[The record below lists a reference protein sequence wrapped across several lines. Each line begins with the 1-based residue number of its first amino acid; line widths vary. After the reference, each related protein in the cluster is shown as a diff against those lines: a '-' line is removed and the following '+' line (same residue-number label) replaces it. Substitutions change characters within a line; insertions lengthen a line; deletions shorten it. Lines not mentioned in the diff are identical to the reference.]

1 MCYADILDTARKDTM
16 WCYPAIPY
24 EDFDGVVVYGN
35 APVILRSRFKSMHP
49 NCPDRPG
56 DTVYINIKR
65 GCDSTAVK
73 SPVHDTAL
81 CAGDTLWLQ
90 IPNSSL
96 WGYDLVWQ
104 NTSSPADVIYHQG
117 NPVPIRDT
125 GVYIYNVYN
134 LLNNDCPDREGDTI
148 HVSYWPKPRPFLPI
162 DTVEAC
168 GGSNNAP
175 VFTITQPSLSVLWS
189 DSSTNQ
195 AYKFAYQGDTI
206 DKRYC
211 TLKNVCG
218 DSLRDSVVV
227 HFLPPYAYLG
237 GDSIIGCKG
246 DTLLFDAGQWNSH
259 LPNYQKLRYVWT
271 LRGDTVLFGSIAET
285 DSLALLNP
293 DSAYLDPTQLQL
305 VLPQD
310 TGLLVVTVFN
320 LSAESES
327 DCPAAT
333 DTIDLQLYP
342 WPDIDF
348 FVRAGDTTI
357 CYYDSIELFLDRDSL
372 VFSPDAYYIWL
383 FDSVPY
389 DTTADRVFYAADTG
403 LYTVTGVNYCSRH
416 SESFFL
422 RHHPVERITVTLT
435 DTTVCPDIPVSIDP
449 TLKNYTGNRYV
460 WFKSG
465 GEGGGEGD
473 DEGGGT
479 YVTPR
484 PNARFSQFKNPGEKP
499 DNDNYNEW
507 PWDYSAALWVDTP
520 GGYVLYVMDTAGCM
534 ANYKYSVNTEDC
546 TPQIE
551 APNVFTPNGDGV
563 NDEFTLKTMEKLFNF
578 EISIFN
584 RWGQQVKSY
593 KGKPE
598 DFSWD
603 GRFNSSLEAPD
614 GVYFYFIT
622 YENYKGKKKKLS
634 GAVTILR

>member
-1 MCYADILDTARKDTM
+1 M
-16 WCYPAIPY
+16 WCYPAIH
-24 EDFDGVVVYGN
+24 FDGVVVYGN

-56 DTVYINIKR
+56 DTVYINAKR
-65 GCDSTAVK
+65 GCDTTPVK

-81 CAGDTLWLQ
+81 CAGDTLWFHV
-90 IPNSSL
+90 PDSSL
-96 WGYDLVWQ
+96 FGYKLEWKNLSALQATGEVIVY
-104 NTSSPADVIYHQG
+104 NAD
-117 NPVPIRDT
+117 NPFPFRDT
-125 GVYIYNVYN
+125 GVYAYSAKS
-134 LLNNDCPDREGDTI
+134 LLNNGCPVREGDTI
-148 HVSYWPKPRPFLPI
+148 HVSYWPKPESFLPR
-162 DTVEAC
+162 DTIVAC
-168 GGSNNAP
+168 GGANGAP
-175 VFTITQPSLSVLWS
+175 VFTLNQSGIHVFWS
-189 DSSTNQ
+189 DSSTNPI
-195 AYKFAYQGDTI
+195 YKFAYKGDTLE
-206 DKRYC
+206 KRYAF
-211 TLKNVCG
+211 LSNACG
-218 DSLRDSVVV
+218 DSLTDSVVV

-246 DTLLFDAGQWNSH
+246 DTLLFDVGQWNRH
-259 LPNYQKLRYVWT
+259 LPNCDSLRYVWT
-271 LRGDTVLFGSIAET
+271 LRGDTVLLGRLV
-285 DSLALLNP
+285 DSMNLNQP
-293 DSAYLDPTQLQL
+293 CADPTKLQL

-310 TGLLVVTVFN
+310 TGLLIVRVQAV
-320 LSAESES
+320 LSDESDG

-348 FVRAGDTTI
+348 YVRAGDTTI

-389 DTTADRVFYAADTG
+389 DTTADEIFYAADSG

-422 RHHPVERITVTLT
+422 HHHPVERITVTLT
-435 DTTVCPDIPVSIDP
+435 DTTVCPDISVSIDP
-449 TLKNYTGNRYV
+449 TLTNYPSNRYV

-465 GEGGGEGD
+465 GEGGGEGG

-484 PNARFSQFKNPGEKP
+484 PNVRFSQFKNPDKEP

-520 GGYVLYVMDTAGCM
+520 GGYVLYIRDTAGCM
-534 ANYKYSVNTEDC
+534 ARYEYNVKVEDC
-546 TPQIE
+546 TPQVE
-551 APNVFTPNGDGV
+551 APNVFTPNGDGI

-584 RWGQQVKSY
+584 RWGQQVKSF
-593 KGKPE
+593 KGEPK

-614 GVYFYFIT
+614 GVYFYFIS

>member
-1 MCYADILDTARKDTM
+1 MSDADK
-16 WCYPAIPY
+16 
-24 EDFDGVVVYGN
+24 GVKIYGSE
-35 APVILRSRFKSMHP
+35 PSIVRSYFSSKHP
-49 NCPDRPG
+49 RCPNRPG
-56 DTVYINIKR
+56 DTVYINAKR
-65 GCDSTAVK
+65 GCDTTPVK
-73 SPVHDTAL
+73 SPLHDTAF
-81 CAGDTLWLQ
+81 CVGDSLWLY
-90 IPNSSL
+90 IPDSSL
-96 WGYDLVWQ
+96 LGYELIWQ
-104 NTSSPADVIYHQG
+104 NTSSITEVAYYG
-117 NPVPIRDT
+117 NPLLVRDT
-125 GVYIYNVYN
+125 GMYVYIVYN
-134 LLNNDCPDREGDTI
+134 QLNDGCPNREGDTI

-175 VFTITQPSLSVLWS
+175 VFTITQPNLSVLWS

-246 DTLLFDAGQWNSH
+246 DTLLFNVGQWNRH
-259 LPNYQKLRYVWT
+259 LPGYDSLRYVWT
-271 LRGDTVLFGSIAET
+271 LRGDTVLFGRLV
-285 DSLALLNP
+285 DSTNLNQLC
-293 DSAYLDPTQLQL
+293 ADPTQLQL

-310 TGLLVVTVFN
+310 TGLLIVRVQ
-320 LSAESES
+320 AAMS
-327 DCPAAT
+327 DEGDNSCPVAT

-383 FDSVPY
+383 FDAVPY

-422 RHHPVERITVTLT
+422 HHHPVERITIKLT

-449 TLKNYTGNRYV
+449 TLTNYTGNQYV
-460 WFKSG
+460 WFKSS
-465 GEGGGEGD
+465 GEGGG

-479 YVTPR
+479 YAVPR
-484 PNARFSQFKNPGEKP
+484 PDIHLSQFKNPGEKP

-507 PWDYSAALWVDTP
+507 PWNFSAALWVDTP
-520 GGYVLYVMDTAGCM
+520 GAFVIYVRDAAGCM

-593 KGKPE
+593 KGEPK

-603 GRFNSSLEAPD
+603 GRFNSSSEAPD